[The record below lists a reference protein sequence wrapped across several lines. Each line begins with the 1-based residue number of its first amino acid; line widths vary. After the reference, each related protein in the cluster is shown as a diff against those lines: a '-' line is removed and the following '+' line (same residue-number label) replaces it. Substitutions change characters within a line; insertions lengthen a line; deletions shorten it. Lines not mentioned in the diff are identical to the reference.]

1 MKRILKSERGI
12 ALFLVLW
19 VMALLTVI
27 AGEFC
32 YAVRTEVNITRNF
45 KEETQTYYIAV
56 SGLFWTIEEL
66 VVNEFVP
73 RQVKAPG
80 NEEETGGCAVE
91 DQYRYP
97 RRFPLETGQFKVE
110 KENESGKVNLNRAG
124 EPLLR
129 MMLNTFPIEDA
140 DKNIIVDSIHG
151 LA

>member
-32 YAVRTEVNITRNF
+32 YAIRTEANITRNF

-56 SGLFWTIEEL
+56 SGLFWAIGEL

-73 RQVKAPG
+73 RQVKAPDERRG
-80 NEEETGGCAVE
+80 TRGYQVE
-91 DQYRYP
+91 NQYRYP
-97 RRFPLETGQFKVE
+97 CDPLWRRSIQG
-110 KENESGKVNLNRAG
+110 GKRERKRKG
-124 EPLLR
+124 
-129 MMLNTFPIEDA
+129 
-140 DKNIIVDSIHG
+140 
-151 LA
+151 